1 MNAGSTLVEGTFE
14 ELEEVLR
21 REFEL
26 ARYELADAV
35 RTQQQEDTPAVRRWV
50 ADCRSDVDT
59 ILDVWNA
66 AAVPAPC

>member
-1 MNAGSTLVEGTFE
+1 MNAQSVLVEGTFE

-21 REFEL
+21 REFEQ
-26 ARYELADAV
+26 ARRDLADAV
-35 RTQQQEDTPAVRRWV
+35 REQRRRDTPAARRLL

-66 AAVPAPC
+66 AVPV